1 MKIKHSILL
10 VMASFTLLFGACK
23 KTEYTFGKIIAPGAI
38 TITTTIQGA
47 TTATPAGDGTGKV
60 SILVATN
67 NALTYKIY
75 FGNGDSVLTSSGK
88 VNYTYTT
95 LDTNQYTITVNAIGT
110 GGATSTQS
118 KQIKVLYT
126 YAIPAA
132 IMSMLTNGSSKKWVV
147 AKDTAGNFGVGPLAT
162 FTPDYYKAGPNQEP
176 ACSYAGVITFA
187 QASPISIT
195 MDNNNMG
202 FSFLIA
208 VATSYY
214 GKSGGDACYPMV
226 TTGAKPLGFSGANSG
241 STPSNSTG
249 VQFTVP
255 GYGLVNYGT
264 GGNTYEILSLS
275 ATVMVLRNVGIDG
288 NAWYQM
294 LRAQ

>member
-1 MKIKHSILL
+1 MLL
-10 VMASFTLLFGACK
+10 VMASFTLLMGACK
-23 KTEYTFGKIIAPGAI
+23 KTEYSFGKIIAPGAI
-38 TITTTIQGA
+38 TISTTIQGA
-47 TTATPAGDGTGKV
+47 TAAAPAGDGTGKV

-67 NALTYKIY
+67 NALTYKIF
-75 FGNGDSVLTSSGK
+75 FGNGDSLLTSTGK
-88 VNYTYTT
+88 VTYTYTT

-118 KQIKVLYT
+118 KQIRVLYT
-126 YAIPAA
+126 YAIPAS
-132 IMSMLTNGSSKKWVV
+132 IMTMLTNGSAKKWVL
-147 AKDTAGNFGVGPLAT
+147 AKDTAGNFGVGPIAS
-162 FTPDYYKAGPNQEP
+162 FSPDYYKSGPNEKP
-176 ACSYAGVITFA
+176 ACAYAGVITFA
-187 QASPISIT
+187 QASANSIT

-208 VATSYY
+208 VSAPYY
-214 GKSGGDACYPMV
+214 GKSGGDGCYPIV
-226 TTGAKPLGFSGANSG
+226 TAGAKPLGFSGANTG
-241 STPSNSTG
+241 SSPSNSTG

-255 GYGLVNYGT
+255 GYGLVNFGT

-288 NAWYQM
+288 NAWYQI